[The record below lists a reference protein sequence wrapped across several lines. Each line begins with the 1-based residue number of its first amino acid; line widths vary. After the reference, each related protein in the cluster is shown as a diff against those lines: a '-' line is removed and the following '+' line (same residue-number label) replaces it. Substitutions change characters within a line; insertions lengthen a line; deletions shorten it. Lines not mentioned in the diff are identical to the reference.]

1 MKFWERLLQ
10 AIGAISILLSVKGFY
25 FLVDGFR
32 REILH
37 PSNSPEAPFFRQVFF
52 VMNGVNAA
60 FLIVMILTAFALL
73 MLRRNAVRVYTWLY
87 VTLFLYLFGFGALWT
102 IRGPIGIS
110 IAAASGVGD
119 MGVAPLLFIPVPF
132 AFPILSVFLLNL
144 ALRRLR
150 PSREVPAT
158 IGAH

>member
-25 FLVDGFR
+25 LLVDGFR

-37 PSNSPEAPFFRQVFF
+37 PLNSPEAPFFRQAFF

-73 MLRRNAVRVYTWLY
+73 MLRPNAVRVYTWLY
-87 VTLFLYLFGFGALWT
+87 VTLFVYVFGLGALWT

-144 ALRRLR
+144 AFRQLRA
-150 PSREVPAT
+150 SREVPAT
-158 IGAH
+158 IGAQ